1 MASIWQSQ
9 IDIIRGWSDSMGP
22 KDVGW
27 KTEYCPFHTVL
38 TAIVECLE
46 ELALRAEVDI
56 SSDITSLQ
64 SSTFGPTIRS
74 NLYNVCNKV
83 AAAYNKW
90 SIPELFKIKTAHYGR
105 DLRDPIADLFIKLGL
120 LEDHYD
126 PTTDNDYICDNADVL
141 YYIGNKRSP
150 IIPAEIDGVQIVT
163 LTTSSFQGSNI
174 QGVSIPEGV
183 EVIE

>member
-9 IDIIRGWSDSMGP
+9 INIIRGWTDYGNP
-22 KDVGW
+22 QETEW
-27 KTEYCPFHTVL
+27 NTEYYPFHTVL

-46 ELALRAEVDI
+46 ELAARVELDI
-56 SSDITSLQ
+56 SSNITSLQ
-64 SSTFGPTIRS
+64 NATFGPTIRS
-74 NLYNVCNKV
+74 NLYDICNKV
-83 AAAYNKW
+83 AVAYNKW
-90 SIPELFKIKTAHYGR
+90 TVPELFKIKTAHYGR

-126 PTTDNDYICDNADVL
+126 PTTDNDYICDVADVL

-163 LTTSSFQGSNI
+163 LTASSFAGSNI